1 MSGMSGTRVR
11 MRQMGSTT
19 TAPST
24 QPSTSICTTSNRT
37 NLRAPIMKANTIRP
51 TNGMAT
57 TCAICL
63 SWAMAPSVG
72 ADLDSASP
80 ASLTAIK
87 RPRHA
92 NQQGTKH
99 ESGTSTANTISPTAK
114 VTDESSSTS
123 AATPTITASHKSA
136 WRKLNCA
143 R

>member
-1 MSGMSGTRVR
+1 
-11 MRQMGSTT
+11 
-19 TAPST
+19 
-24 QPSTSICTTSNRT
+24 
-37 NLRAPIMKANTIRP
+37 MKANTIRP

-63 SWAMAPSVG
+63 SWAMAPTR
-72 ADLDSASP
+72 AHLDSASP

-99 ESGTSTANTISPTAK
+99 ESGTNTANTISPTAK
-114 VTDESSSTS
+114 VTDESSSSTS

-136 WRKLNCA
+136 WRKLNCP